1 MVHVCSIIVL
11 CACAC
16 TYRKLTIGERQRGE
30 RKNER
35 QRGPA
40 VAVFFYRCCVLE
52 VNELRVEILITILWL
67 RQCGVSMAEIQHF
80 RALTFSITIF
90 VFLTKFH
97 LFSCRTMLWAC
108 ATAHTLSR
116 WSNNYRYYMT
126 STYFNWRIT
135 NVCPFWSENFSR
147 KSPVYFRRLIP

>member
-1 MVHVCSIIVL
+1 M
-11 CACAC
+11 ANG
-16 TYRKLTIGERQRGE
+16 K
-30 RKNER
+30 
-35 QRGPA
+35 
-40 VAVFFYRCCVLE
+40 E
-52 VNELRVEILITILWL
+52 VKEKMN
-67 RQCGVSMAEIQHF
+67 VSEGRRLLF
-80 RALTFSITIF
+80 FSIVVACSKSMSF
-90 VFLTKFH
+90 EWKFLSQFYDCVNVRFRWRKFNISEHSHFLSQFSFFLPKIH

-126 STYFNWRIT
+126 STYFNWRIA